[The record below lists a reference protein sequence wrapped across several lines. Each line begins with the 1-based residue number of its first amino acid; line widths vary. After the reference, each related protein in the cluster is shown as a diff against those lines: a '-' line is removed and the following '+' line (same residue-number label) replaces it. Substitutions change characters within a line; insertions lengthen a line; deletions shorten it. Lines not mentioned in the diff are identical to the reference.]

1 MATWREPQLPIL
13 TYDMA
18 FEAARVMRTEHA
30 DTIEARS
37 MTAPQIG
44 RIDSRTRGRIA
55 VERSLAAG
63 GVHRLS

>member
-1 MATWREPQLPIL
+1 MATRRGPQLPIL

-18 FEAARVMRTEHA
+18 LEAARVMRTEHA

-37 MTAPQIG
+37 VIAPAAG
-44 RIDSRTRGRIA
+44 RIDSRTRGRNA
-55 VERSLAAG
+55 VERNLAAG